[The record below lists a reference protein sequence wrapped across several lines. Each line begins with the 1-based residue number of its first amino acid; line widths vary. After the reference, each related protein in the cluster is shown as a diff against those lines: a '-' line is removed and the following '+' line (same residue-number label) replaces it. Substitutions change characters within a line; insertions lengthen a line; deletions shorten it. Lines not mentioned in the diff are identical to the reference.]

1 MWACIAG
8 DTQYTIVYTLWS
20 GLVAPSAV
28 AALNYNEYHRCKMDA
43 STFYGDADI
52 RNHARNRRRVDNA
65 TAQRLLMQIADGN
78 ASDVGL
84 SDDEEGEP
92 QPHRSVNPQDNEAG
106 PSGLQQPA
114 PAPEEN
120 DEAEEARNRKVR
132 TVWTSRDFEPPDTT
146 FDDIHMTLEEVAEP
160 WEYFRRY
167 FPDSLF
173 EEFARCTNI
182 YGLQTSGTNLGTTPE
197 EIKTFFGMMM
207 IMGTL
212 KFPRMRMYWQP
223 ATQIPSVSEAMGV
236 NRFFKLR
243 SALHVTETSSPRA
256 PTDKFWKVRPVLD
269 AVRQRC
275 LELAPSE
282 NNSIDEQMIPFTG
295 RVAAKQFLRNKPN
308 PAGVKVFVRCSSDG
322 MANDFELYQGK
333 GTGTSLE
340 HKHLRLGG
348 SIVMRLVEHLPKFKN
363 FKCFFDN
370 YFTSVP
376 LLRELKAVG
385 IWAVGTIRA
394 NRLQGCALKSEK
406 EMRREGRGS
415 LDAKVVRE
423 GDVTIVRWQDNGIV
437 NVASTFVGI
446 GEATTVRRWSESTKE
461 HVEITCPALI
471 KEYNA
476 FMGGVD
482 KMDFLLSLYPL
493 NSRTKEWTVRVISH
507 FASFA
512 LVNSWQEYLQDAHE
526 NHIQPRK
533 VLDMLGFQNNVG
545 LALILCNKPSSK
557 KRGRPSLD
565 QTADPPKKVHNAE
578 PRPVNA
584 VRYDGLNHW
593 PAHATQKFAQRC
605 KLEG

>member
-1 MWACIAG
+1 
-8 DTQYTIVYTLWS
+8 
-20 GLVAPSAV
+20 
-28 AALNYNEYHRCKMDA
+28 MDA
-43 STFYGDADI
+43 STFHGDADI

-160 WEYFRRY
+160 WEYFQRY

-182 YGLQTSGTNLGTTPE
+182 YELQTSGTNLGTTPE

-212 KFPRMRMYWQP
+212 KFPRIRMYWQP

-308 PAGVKVFVRCSSDG
+308 PEGAKVFVRCSSDG
-322 MANDFELYQGK
+322 VANDFELYQVK

-340 HKHLRLGG
+340 HKHLGLGG

-370 YFTSVP
+370 YFTSVS

-406 EMRREGRGS
+406 
-415 LDAKVVRE
+415 K
-423 GDVTIVRWQDNGIV
+423 
-437 NVASTFVGI
+437 
-446 GEATTVRRWSESTKE
+446 
-461 HVEITCPALI
+461 
-471 KEYNA
+471 
-476 FMGGVD
+476 
-482 KMDFLLSLYPL
+482 
-493 NSRTKEWTVRVISH
+493 
-507 FASFA
+507 
-512 LVNSWQEYLQDAHE
+512 
-526 NHIQPRK
+526 
-533 VLDMLGFQNNVG
+533 
-545 LALILCNKPSSK
+545 
-557 KRGRPSLD
+557 
-565 QTADPPKKVHNAE
+565 
-578 PRPVNA
+578 
-584 VRYDGLNHW
+584 
-593 PAHATQKFAQRC
+593 
-605 KLEG
+605 

>member
-1 MWACIAG
+1 
-8 DTQYTIVYTLWS
+8 
-20 GLVAPSAV
+20 
-28 AALNYNEYHRCKMDA
+28 MDA

-92 QPHRSVNPQDNEAG
+92 QPHRSVNSQDNEAG

-212 KFPRMRMYWQP
+212 KFSRIRMYWQP

-308 PAGVKVFVRCSSDG
+308 PEGVKVFVRCSSDG

-340 HKHLRLGG
+340 HKHLGLGG

-363 FKCFFDN
+363 FN
-370 YFTSVP
+370 
-376 LLRELKAVG
+376 
-385 IWAVGTIRA
+385 
-394 NRLQGCALKSEK
+394 
-406 EMRREGRGS
+406 
-415 LDAKVVRE
+415 
-423 GDVTIVRWQDNGIV
+423 
-437 NVASTFVGI
+437 
-446 GEATTVRRWSESTKE
+446 
-461 HVEITCPALI
+461 
-471 KEYNA
+471 
-476 FMGGVD
+476 
-482 KMDFLLSLYPL
+482 
-493 NSRTKEWTVRVISH
+493 
-507 FASFA
+507 
-512 LVNSWQEYLQDAHE
+512 WQEYLQDAHE

-545 LALILCNKPSSK
+545 LALTLCNKPSSK

-605 KLEG
+605 KLEGCTSRTRIRCRKCNVFLCLSATNDCFYAFHHK